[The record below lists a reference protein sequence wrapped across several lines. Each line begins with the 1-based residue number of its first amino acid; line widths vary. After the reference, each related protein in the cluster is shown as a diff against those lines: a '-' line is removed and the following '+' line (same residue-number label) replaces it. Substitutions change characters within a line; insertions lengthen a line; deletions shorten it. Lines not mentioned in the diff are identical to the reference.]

1 MDLITFARDRS
12 ASSGTLQ
19 FNSKST
25 GNMQN
30 SSAKLTSIQTSSLST
45 GISNCGMQS
54 VTGVPMKHLLALTK
68 KKEASKKSP
77 NRIIKSKCLK
87 ENHHY
92 VKCEKRTLL
101 QIPDSPKDPKIL
113 KSNVSRG
120 SWPGP
125 GVENSGSLLDSSFS
139 KSEQHLNVLGGEIL
153 DGTHRKFSD
162 CSSDYMNRENNSHS
176 SIDGSNSFDK
186 YDRRNSDRGAIA
198 SKLTLKWC
206 QFLWIIIDA
215 WLIVINVNF
224 EAFQKQF
231 PDQWRTS
238 KQKSV
243 ALQYYPDSLY
253 VIPRQCNVAKC
264 EWRNLH
270 FKVTRSLQRLMK
282 FLIFEYF
289 TTFILQE
296 NQLLFNFQFTD
307 KGKKR

>member
-1 MDLITFARDRS
+1 MHIRIRSDPGSAQSQRGENFNASDWFLKSFYQRTNSEKDLINFSQAFSSSEVQTAKDRLSRLQELQIQLNGVWKSVRWIMDLITFARDRS

-198 SKLTLKWC
+198 SKLTLK
-206 QFLWIIIDA
+206 
-215 WLIVINVNF
+215 
-224 EAFQKQF
+224 
-231 PDQWRTS
+231 
-238 KQKSV
+238 
-243 ALQYYPDSLY
+243 
-253 VIPRQCNVAKC
+253 
-264 EWRNLH
+264 
-270 FKVTRSLQRLMK
+270 
-282 FLIFEYF
+282 
-289 TTFILQE
+289 
-296 NQLLFNFQFTD
+296 
-307 KGKKR
+307 